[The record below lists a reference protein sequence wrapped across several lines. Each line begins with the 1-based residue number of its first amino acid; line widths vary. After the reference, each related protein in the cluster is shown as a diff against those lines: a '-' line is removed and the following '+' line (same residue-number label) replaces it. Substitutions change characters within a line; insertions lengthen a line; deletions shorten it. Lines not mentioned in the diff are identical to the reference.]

1 MKKILSVALHSH
13 GSHNDNLTRL
23 VSHNNEGKA
32 EVSLEMI
39 KSYLDTQN
47 ALYPLLCDVTTT
59 FLDNTLHV
67 HESGKPTVSISIK
80 EIHEL
85 QPNAVEISETVFK

>member
-1 MKKILSVALHSH
+1 MKKLSIYFHSW
-13 GSHNDNLTRL
+13 GSHNDNLMRL
-23 VSHNNEGKA
+23 VSHNNDGKA
-32 EVSLEMI
+32 EVPLEMI
-39 KSYLDTQN
+39 KGYLDVQN
-47 ALYPLLCDVTTT
+47 ALYPLTENITTT
-59 FLDNTLHV
+59 FSDNTLHV